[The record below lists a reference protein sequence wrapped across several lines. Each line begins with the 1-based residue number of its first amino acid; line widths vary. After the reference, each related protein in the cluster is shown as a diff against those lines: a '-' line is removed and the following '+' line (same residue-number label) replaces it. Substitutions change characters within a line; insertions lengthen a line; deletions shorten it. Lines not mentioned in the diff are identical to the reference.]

1 MSSVAIVRCESYD
14 PTLVDAAVKEACLL
28 GGMPAVGG
36 KCILL
41 KPNILSDA
49 KEDRCIT
56 THSQVLRSVIRL
68 LKEQGAQR
76 ILVGDSPGLQKPSF
90 LPKASGIYRVCT
102 EEGVQW
108 VDFTKQP
115 KLTTIPYTRGKK
127 LPLASILDEVDLVFS
142 LPKFKT
148 HQLMYTTGAVK
159 NLFGL
164 VPNLFKSP
172 CHVQFPTRGQ
182 FASLMV
188 GIAAVVKPSFSLMDG
203 IIGME
208 GPGPANGRPRH
219 MGLLLAGCDA
229 LAVDYAQAVIM
240 GYDPKSIPIIVE
252 GLRRGLGSVPTR
264 YPGLHAEDLVQP
276 DFLRIEMQKRT
287 RFFHSLIIPFVFS
300 KYIRWK
306 VKRERKAP
314 VFLPDPCIQC
324 RKCIEICPANALTM
338 EQKRIII
345 DPSACIRCYCCH
357 EVCPASAIAV
367 DEEIP
372 S

>member
-1 MSSVAIVRCESYD
+1 MSTVAIVRCESYD
-14 PTLVDAAVKEACLL
+14 QIEVDAAVNEACLL
-28 GGMPAVGG
+28 ANMPNVAG
-36 KCILL
+36 KTILL

-49 KEDRCIT
+49 KEDRSIT
-56 THSQVLRSVIRL
+56 TNSQVVRSMVRL
-68 LKEQGAQR
+68 LKEQGAKR
-76 ILVGDSPGLQKPSF
+76 ILIGDSPGLQKPSF
-90 LPKASGIYRVCT
+90 LPKACGIYQVCT
-102 EEGVQW
+102 QEGAEW

-115 KLTTIPYTRGKK
+115 RLTTIPYTRNKQ
-127 LPLASILDEVDLVFS
+127 LPLASILDEVDMVFS

-164 VPNLFKSP
+164 VPNLYKSP
-172 CHVQFPTRGQ
+172 CHVQFPTREQ
-182 FASLMV
+182 FAALMV

-219 MGLLLAGCDA
+219 VGLLLASCDA
-229 LAVDYAQAVIM
+229 LALDYAQATIM
-240 GYDPKSIPIIVE
+240 GYDPKSIPIIAE
-252 GLRRGLGSVPTR
+252 GLRRSLGSAPTV
-264 YPGLHAEDLVQP
+264 YPGLDARQLILS
-276 DFLRIEMQKRT
+276 DFLRIEMDKKT
-287 RFFHSLIIPFVFS
+287 RFFHSLIIPFVLS

-314 VFLPDPCIQC
+314 VFLVEPCIQC
-324 RKCIEICPANALTM
+324 RKCIDICPANALTM
-338 EQKRIII
+338 EHKRIII
-345 DPSACIRCYCCH
+345 DPSVCIRCYCCH

-367 DEEIP
+367 DEVIT

>member
-14 PTLVDAAVKEACLL
+14 QQLVDAAVEQACLL
-28 GGMPAVGG
+28 ASMPDVS
-36 KCILL
+36 KKRILL

-56 THSQVLRSVIRL
+56 THSHVLRAVIHL
-68 LKEQGAQR
+68 LKKQGAAK

-90 LPKASGIYRVCT
+90 LPKASGIHAVCK
-102 EEGVQW
+102 EEGVDW

-115 KLTTIPYTRGKK
+115 RLTTIPYTRGKQ
-127 LPLASILDEVDLVFS
+127 LPLAAVLDEVDMVFS

-164 VPNLFKSP
+164 VPNLYKSP
-172 CHVQFPTRGQ
+172 CHVQFPTRQQ

-188 GIAAVVKPSFSLMDG
+188 GIASVVKPAFSLMDG

-208 GPGPANGRPRH
+208 GAGPANGRPRH
-219 MGLLLAGCDA
+219 VGLLLASCDA
-229 LAVDYAQAVIM
+229 FALDYAMATIM
-240 GYDPKSIPIIVE
+240 GYEPKDIPIIAE
-252 GLRRGLGSVPTR
+252 ALRRNLIGEPTS
-264 YPGLHAEDLVQP
+264 YPALDATNLILKDYQ
-276 DFLRIEMQKRT
+276 RIEMQKKNA
-287 RFFHSLIIPFVFS
+287 FLHALIIPFVLS
-300 KYIRWK
+300 RYTRWK

-314 VFLPDPCIQC
+314 IFLVDPCIQC

-338 EQKRIII
+338 DNKRIII
-345 DPSACIRCYCCH
+345 DQSVCIRCYCCH

-367 DEEIP
+367 DEIIP